1 MSFLDHLIVR
11 TLPLVPKPVVG
22 RFSRRYIAG
31 PTLEDAMRVVRELN
45 AQGAMATIDVLGEE
59 IENREQAI
67 AYASQY
73 ISVLDEIARLRVDS
87 NISVKPTALGLKLDR
102 DLCHE
107 QIARV
112 VARARDLESFVR
124 LDMEDSSCTSD
135 TIEIHNR
142 LKRDFTNVGLAIQA
156 YLRRSWPDVRSLA
169 AAGANFRLCKG
180 IYVEPRRIAFKD
192 PLIIRKNYRR
202 LLEEMLSRGCYVGI
216 ATHDESLVWEGI
228 RLTETLG
235 IPRDRFEF
243 QMLLGVE
250 EELRRILI
258 DAGYRLRVYVPYG
271 KEWYAYSVRRLKE
284 NPALAGQV
292 FRSLVRG
299 LVPGQARIGSAA
311 EGGRHEAPIDKIVRR
326 P

>member
-1 MSFLDHLIVR
+1 MSLLDQIIVR
-11 TLPLVPKPVVG
+11 TLPFVPKPIVG

-31 PTLEDAMRVVRELN
+31 PTLDDAMRVVRELN

-59 IENREQAI
+59 IQGRDQAV

-73 ISVLDEIARLRVDS
+73 IMVLDEIARLGLDS
-87 NISVKPTALGLKLDR
+87 NISVKPTALGLKLDH

-107 QIARV
+107 QIVRV
-112 VARARDLESFVR
+112 VVRALELGSFVR

-142 LKRDFTNVGLAIQA
+142 LRRDFPNVGLAVQA
-156 YLRRSWPDVRSLA
+156 YLRRSWPDVKSLA

-192 PLIIRKNYRR
+192 PDVIRKNYRR
-202 LLEEMLSRGCYVGI
+202 LLEEMLARGCYVGI
-216 ATHDESLVWEGI
+216 ATHDESLVWEGL
-228 RLTETLG
+228 RLTETFG
-235 IPRDRFEF
+235 VPRDRFEF

-258 DAGYRLRVYVPYG
+258 DSGYRLRVYVPYG

-292 FRSLVRG
+292 FRGVVRS
-299 LVPGQARIGSAA
+299 LVPG
-311 EGGRHEAPIDKIVRR
+311 
-326 P
+326 

>member
-1 MSFLDHLIVR
+1 MPPTAMPLLDQLIVR
-11 TLPLVPKPVVG
+11 TLPLVPKPIVR

-59 IENREQAI
+59 IQNRDQAV

-73 ISVLDEIARLRVDS
+73 IAVLDEIARLRLDS

-102 DLCHE
+102 ELCHE

-112 VARARDLESFVR
+112 VARARDLNAFVR

-142 LKRDFTNVGLAIQA
+142 LRREFSNVGLAVQA
-156 YLRRSWPDVRSLA
+156 YLRRSWADVRALA

-192 PLIIRKNYRR
+192 PEIIRRNFRR
-202 LLEEMLSRGCYVGI
+202 LLEEMLAKGCYVGI
-216 ATHDESLVWEGI
+216 ATHDEILVWEGV
-228 RLTETLG
+228 RLTETFGLA
-235 IPRDRFEF
+235 RDRFEF

-250 EELRRILI
+250 EELRRILL

-299 LVPGQARIGSAA
+299 LVPG
-311 EGGRHEAPIDKIVRR
+311 
-326 P
+326 